1 MRGDVRLISHAFP
14 LADWLYDRHVRTWEK
29 IQYPWYVADCCGARM
44 KYLPLICAGLMR
56 KKLRSL
62 LTLLSIMV
70 AFLLFGLL
78 QGVNSAFS
86 NSVEGAHLDRLVVQ
100 GKISL
105 TEQLPLAYHNR
116 IERIPGVTGVT
127 FATWFG
133 GYYQDPKNNIFTYP
147 VEVSTYFKVFPDV
160 ELPAEQLAALERIR
174 TGAVIGRALAEK
186 YGWKICDTIPIKSAI
201 WFKKDGTHDWH
212 FSIVGIFRVPDDA
225 GLEQRI
231 LLNNDYF
238 DEGRALAKGTVGWYN
253 VRIDSPSHATAIAQ
267 SIDRLFA
274 NSDHETKTVS
284 EKEFLQSFL
293 RQLADVN
300 FIASAIIGAVFFTL
314 LFLTGNTMMQSVRE
328 RIPEFATMKA
338 IGYSGGIILSMVVAE
353 GLILALIAAMLGL
366 AASAAAFPVLK
377 SALGVAT
384 LPPSVIGLG
393 LLYAIML
400 ALVTGLLPGLR
411 VVRLSVIQGLA
422 RR

>member
-1 MRGDVRLISHAFP
+1 
-14 LADWLYDRHVRTWEK
+14 
-29 IQYPWYVADCCGARM
+29 M

-62 LTLLSIMV
+62 LTMLSIMI

-105 TEQLPLAYHNR
+105 TEQLPLAYHDR
-116 IERIPGVTGVT
+116 IAHVPGVTGVT

-147 VEVSTYFKVFPDV
+147 VEVATYFKVFPDI
-160 ELPAEQLAALERIR
+160 ELPADQMAALAKIR
-174 TGAVIGRALAEK
+174 MGAVIGRALARK
-186 YGWKICDTIPIKSAI
+186 YGWKIGDTIPIKSAI
-201 WFKKDGTHDWH
+201 WIKKDGRSDWR
-212 FSIVGIFRVPDDA
+212 FTVVGIFRQPSDE
-225 GLEQRI
+225 GQEQRV
-231 LLNNDYF
+231 LFSNDYF
-238 DEGRALAKGTVGWYN
+238 DEGRAMAKGTVGWYN
-253 VRIDSPSHATAIAQ
+253 VRIDAPAHATAVAQ

-274 NSDHETKTVS
+274 NSDHETKAVS
-284 EKEFLQSFL
+284 EKEFMLSFI

-300 FIASAIIGAVFFTL
+300 FIVSAIIGAVFFTL

-338 IGYSGGIILSMVVAE
+338 IGYSSGVMLSMVIAE
-353 GLILALIAAMLGL
+353 GLILALMAAALGL
-366 AASAAAFPVLK
+366 SLSALAFPAMK
-377 SALGVAT
+377 TFLGVAV

-393 LLYAIML
+393 LLYAVLL
-400 ALVTGLLPGLR
+400 ALVTGLLPGMR
-411 VVRLSVIQGLA
+411 VVRLNIIQGLA

>member
-1 MRGDVRLISHAFP
+1 
-14 LADWLYDRHVRTWEK
+14 
-29 IQYPWYVADCCGARM
+29 M

-62 LTLLSIMV
+62 LTMLSIMI

-105 TEQLPLAYHNR
+105 TEQLPLAYEDR
-116 IERIPGVTGVT
+116 IAHVPGVTGVT

-147 VEVSTYFKVFPDV
+147 VEVATYFKVFPDI
-160 ELPAEQLAALERIR
+160 ELPADQMAALAKIR
-174 TGAVIGRALAEK
+174 MGAVIGRALARK
-186 YGWKICDTIPIKSAI
+186 YGWKIGDTIPIKSAI
-201 WFKKDGTHDWH
+201 WIKKDGRSDWR
-212 FSIVGIFRVPDDA
+212 FTVVGIFRQPSDE
-225 GLEQRI
+225 GQEQRV
-231 LLNNDYF
+231 LFNNDYF
-238 DEGRALAKGTVGWYN
+238 DEGRAMAKGTVGWYN
-253 VRIDSPSHATAIAQ
+253 VRIDAPAHATAVAQ

-284 EKEFLQSFL
+284 EKEFMLSFI

-300 FIASAIIGAVFFTL
+300 FIVSAIIGAVFFTL

-338 IGYSGGIILSMVVAE
+338 IGYSSGVMLSMVIAE
-353 GLILALIAAMLGL
+353 GLILALMAAILGL
-366 AASAAAFPVLK
+366 SLSALAFPAMK
-377 SALGVAT
+377 TFLGVAA

-393 LLYAIML
+393 LLYAVLL
-400 ALVTGLLPGLR
+400 ALVTGLLPGMR
-411 VVRLSVIQGLA
+411 VVRLNIIQGLA

>member
-1 MRGDVRLISHAFP
+1 
-14 LADWLYDRHVRTWEK
+14 
-29 IQYPWYVADCCGARM
+29 M

-62 LTLLSIMV
+62 LTMLSIMI

-105 TEQLPLAYHNR
+105 TEQLPLAYHDR
-116 IERIPGVTGVT
+116 IAHVPGVTGVT

-147 VEVSTYFKVFPDV
+147 VEVATYFKVFPDI
-160 ELPAEQLAALERIR
+160 ELPADQMAALAKIR
-174 TGAVIGRALAEK
+174 MGAVIGRALARK
-186 YGWKICDTIPIKSAI
+186 YGWKIGDTIPIKSAI
-201 WFKKDGTHDWH
+201 WIKKDGRSDWR
-212 FSIVGIFRVPDDA
+212 FTVVGIFRQPSDE
-225 GLEQRI
+225 GQEQRV
-231 LLNNDYF
+231 LFSNDYF
-238 DEGRALAKGTVGWYN
+238 DEGRAMAKGTVGWYN
-253 VRIDSPSHATAIAQ
+253 VRIDAPAHATAVAQ

-284 EKEFLQSFL
+284 EKEFMLSFI

-300 FIASAIIGAVFFTL
+300 FIVSAIIGAVFFTL

-338 IGYSGGIILSMVVAE
+338 IGYSSGVMLSMVIAE
-353 GLILALIAAMLGL
+353 GLILALMAAALGL
-366 AASAAAFPVLK
+366 SLSALAFPAMK
-377 SALGVAT
+377 TFLGVAA

-393 LLYAIML
+393 LLYAVLL
-400 ALVTGLLPGLR
+400 ALVTGLLPGMR
-411 VVRLSVIQGLA
+411 VVRLNIIQGLA

>member
-1 MRGDVRLISHAFP
+1 
-14 LADWLYDRHVRTWEK
+14 
-29 IQYPWYVADCCGARM
+29 M

-62 LTLLSIMV
+62 LTMLSIMI

-105 TEQLPLAYHNR
+105 TEQLPLAYHDR
-116 IERIPGVTGVT
+116 IAHVPGVTGVT

-147 VEVSTYFKVFPDV
+147 VEVATYFKVFPDI
-160 ELPAEQLAALERIR
+160 ELPADQMAALAKIR
-174 TGAVIGRALAEK
+174 MGAVIGRALARK
-186 YGWKICDTIPIKSAI
+186 YGWKIGDTIPIKSAI
-201 WFKKDGTHDWH
+201 WIKKDGRSDWR
-212 FSIVGIFRVPDDA
+212 FTVVGIFRQPSDE
-225 GLEQRI
+225 GQEQRV
-231 LLNNDYF
+231 LFSNDYF
-238 DEGRALAKGTVGWYN
+238 DEGRAMAKGTVGWYN
-253 VRIDSPSHATAIAQ
+253 VRIDAPAHATAVAQ

-284 EKEFLQSFL
+284 EKEFMLSFI

-300 FIASAIIGAVFFTL
+300 FIVSAIIGAVFFTL

-338 IGYSGGIILSMVVAE
+338 IGYSSSVMLSMVIAE
-353 GLILALIAAMLGL
+353 GLILALMAAVLGL
-366 AASAAAFPVLK
+366 SLSALAFPAMK
-377 SALGVAT
+377 TFLGVAA

-393 LLYAIML
+393 LLYAVLL
-400 ALVTGLLPGLR
+400 ALVTGLLPGMR
-411 VVRLSVIQGLA
+411 VVRLNIIQGLA

>member
-1 MRGDVRLISHAFP
+1 
-14 LADWLYDRHVRTWEK
+14 
-29 IQYPWYVADCCGARM
+29 M

-62 LTLLSIMV
+62 LTMLSIMI

-105 TEQLPLAYHNR
+105 TEQLPLAYHDR
-116 IERIPGVTGVT
+116 IAHVPGVTGVT

-147 VEVSTYFKVFPDV
+147 VEVATYFKVFPDI
-160 ELPAEQLAALERIR
+160 ELPADQMAALAKIR
-174 TGAVIGRALAEK
+174 MGAVIGRALARK
-186 YGWKICDTIPIKSAI
+186 YGWKIGDTIPIKSAI
-201 WFKKDGTHDWH
+201 WIKKDGRSDWR
-212 FSIVGIFRVPDDA
+212 FTVVGIFRQPSDE
-225 GLEQRI
+225 GQEQRV
-231 LLNNDYF
+231 LFSNDYF
-238 DEGRALAKGTVGWYN
+238 DEGRAMAKGTVGWYN
-253 VRIDSPSHATAIAQ
+253 VRIDAPAHATAVAQ

-284 EKEFLQSFL
+284 EKEFMLSFI

-300 FIASAIIGAVFFTL
+300 FIVSAIIGAVFFTL

-338 IGYSGGIILSMVVAE
+338 IGYSSGVMLSMVIAE
-353 GLILALIAAMLGL
+353 GLILALMAAVLGL
-366 AASAAAFPVLK
+366 SLSALAFPAMK
-377 SALGVAT
+377 TFLGVAA

-393 LLYAIML
+393 LLYAVLL
-400 ALVTGLLPGLR
+400 ALVTGLLPGMR
-411 VVRLSVIQGLA
+411 VVRLNIIQGLA

>member
-1 MRGDVRLISHAFP
+1 
-14 LADWLYDRHVRTWEK
+14 
-29 IQYPWYVADCCGARM
+29 M

-62 LTLLSIMV
+62 LTMLSIMI

-105 TEQLPLAYHNR
+105 TEQLPLAYHDR
-116 IERIPGVTGVT
+116 IAHVPGVTGVT

-147 VEVSTYFKVFPDV
+147 VEVATYFKVFPDI
-160 ELPAEQLAALERIR
+160 ELPADQMAALAKIR
-174 TGAVIGRALAEK
+174 MGAVIGRALARK
-186 YGWKICDTIPIKSAI
+186 YGWKIGDTIPIKSAI
-201 WFKKDGTHDWH
+201 WIKKDGRSDWR
-212 FSIVGIFRVPDDA
+212 FTVVGIFRQPSDE
-225 GLEQRI
+225 GQEQRV
-231 LLNNDYF
+231 LFNNDYF
-238 DEGRALAKGTVGWYN
+238 DEGRAMAKGTVGWYN
-253 VRIDSPSHATAIAQ
+253 VRIDAPAHATAVAQ

-284 EKEFLQSFL
+284 EKEFMLSFI

-300 FIASAIIGAVFFTL
+300 FIVSAIIGAVFFTL

-338 IGYSGGIILSMVVAE
+338 IGYSSGVMLSMVIAE
-353 GLILALIAAMLGL
+353 GLILALMAAILGL
-366 AASAAAFPVLK
+366 SLSALAFPAMK
-377 SALGVAT
+377 TFLGVAA

-393 LLYAIML
+393 LLYAVLL
-400 ALVTGLLPGLR
+400 ALVTGLLPGMR
-411 VVRLSVIQGLA
+411 VVRLNIIQGLA